1 MEETTILT
9 QASNTEQGFVTQKLL
24 MEQLGYA
31 HTYIQKGHKAKQLF
45 FFRWTD
51 FRARQALDKV
61 VSEGLCW
68 IDKQGETESYWF
80 PSLFPGR
87 TS

>member
-31 HTYIQKGHKAKQLF
+31 HTYIQKGHKANQLF
-45 FFRWTD
+45 F
-51 FRARQALDKV
+51 LD
-61 VSEGLCW
+61 GL
-68 IDKQGETESYWF
+68 ILG
-80 PSLFPGR
+80 LVR
-87 TS
+87 RLIR